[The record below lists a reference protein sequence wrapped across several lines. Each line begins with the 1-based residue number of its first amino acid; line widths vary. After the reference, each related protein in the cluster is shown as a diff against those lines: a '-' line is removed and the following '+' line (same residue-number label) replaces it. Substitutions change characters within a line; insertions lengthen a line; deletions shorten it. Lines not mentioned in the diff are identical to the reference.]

1 MKEAQLK
8 TLATKG
14 IYRGKALHGSVEE
27 THISWVILA
36 GRFAFK
42 IKKPLKFSFLDFSS
56 LAKRKKYCE
65 REVELNRRFSD
76 IYLGVVPIRYNGN
89 MWRLGGV
96 EGRVVDFAVQM
107 RRMQYSKRMD
117 FMLQSGKVAMPQI
130 ISLAKSVASFH
141 ARAEI
146 ITSSFS
152 LAFARK
158 AFNDIRVAKHVVAA
172 TLPEKYLAIVTR
184 SAAWSDAFLL
194 RHKRRL
200 QQRVDA
206 GFKRDLHGDLH
217 SGNIFL
223 YRRPVIFD
231 CIEFNDAYRQ
241 TDVLDE
247 VAFFCMDLEANDQ
260 HAFSHQ
266 FTLEY
271 SRHFPCFLD
280 DEDRRIFTYFK
291 CYRANVRAKV
301 HALAAKQEADPTLY
315 ARHLE
320 WIRKYLLLMA
330 SYMTTVENKHR
341 TTTKKI

>member
-8 TLATKG
+8 ILATKG
-14 IYRGKALHGSVEE
+14 IYRGKALHGSIEE

-56 LAKRKKYCE
+56 LSKRRKYCE

-76 IYLGVVPIRYNGN
+76 IYLGVVPIRYNGGL
-89 MWRLGGV
+89 WRLGRGA
-96 EGRVVDFAVQM
+96 GRVMDFAVQM
-107 RRMQYSKRMD
+107 KRMRYSKRMD
-117 FMLQSGKVAMPQI
+117 FMLQSGKVAMPHI
-130 ISLAKSVASFH
+130 ISLARSVASFH

-158 AFNDIRVAKHVVAA
+158 AFNDIRVAKHFVAV
-172 TLPEKYLAIVTR
+172 TLPKKYAAIVTR
-184 SAAWSDAFLL
+184 SSAWSDAFLL
-194 RHKRRL
+194 RHKIRL

-206 GFKRDLHGDLH
+206 GFKRDVHGDLH

-247 VAFFCMDLEANDQ
+247 IAFFCMDLEANGQ
-260 HAFSHQ
+260 HAFSQQ

-271 SRHFPCFLD
+271 SRNFPCFFN
-280 DEDRRIFTYFK
+280 DEDRKIFTYFK
-291 CYRANVRAKV
+291 CYRANVRAKI
-301 HALAAKQEADPTLY
+301 HALAAKQEGDPTLY

-330 SYMTTVENKHR
+330 SYMMIIESKQGTC
-341 TTTKKI
+341 TKEI